1 MKYTYEQRLDIG
13 RQIYDGEL
21 TRFQAAEQYGI
32 NECTARSYMWLYRDT
47 NHLPPKSPRRT
58 SSQKESGNVSV
69 AASGLLEQSTL
80 ESYETMSKEDLI
92 HELVKARI
100 NEARLKK
107 GYEVKGDGT
116 VIHYTSKNTK

>member
-32 NECTARSYMWLYRDT
+32 HECTARSYMWLYRDK
-47 NHLPPKSPRRT
+47 NHLPPKSPSRT
-58 SSQKESGNVSV
+58 SSQKGSGNVS
-69 AASGLLEQSTL
+69 AAVSGLPEQSTL
-80 ESYETMSKEDLI
+80 ESYEAMSKEDLI
-92 HELVKARI
+92 RELVKARI

-116 VIHYTSKNTK
+116 VIHYTNKNTK